1 MERVELRPTG
11 RRPVVFE
18 GELIAESRTAWDQA
32 NWRWSGSTG
41 RQERVR
47 VWRTASGRFV
57 VEHLRQT
64 QWVGERDTTAVLVFD
79 SVGDLVGWIEQRHR
93 IIADE
98 LLEALRRQDLIE
110 PERIE

>member
-1 MERVELRPTG
+1 MAAASGVGARAERPGPRAFFA
-11 RRPVVFE
+11 RRH
-18 GELIAESRTAWDQA
+18 LSREQ
-32 NWRWSGSTG
+32 

-79 SVGDLVGWIEQRHR
+79 SVADLVGWIEQRHR

-98 LLEALRRQDLIE
+98 LLEALRRHDLLE